1 MNIIGI
7 RNMKEKNTIT
17 FIHINRQRLEEKVML
32 KPINDKTERAEK
44 AGIAM
49 AGNEAPKEARKP

>member
-1 MNIIGI
+1 
-7 RNMKEKNTIT
+7 MKEKNTIT